1 MTTQRNRDDAAGTTA
16 AAPVGTGSRGT
27 RILGLVTLAGI
38 ALGAFMALV
47 TSPPDASMG
56 DAVRLL
62 YLHVPVVTDAYV
74 GCGLCALAS
83 AMYLW
88 KRSAWW
94 DVTAEAAG
102 ELALVFT
109 ALTLVTGMI
118 WGKPTWGA
126 YWVWDARLTSTA
138 MLGLM
143 LLGYT
148 AMRRLPTEPGSRS
161 FRAAVLGVLLLP
173 TIYIVNRSVTWWRSL
188 HQGSTIGINPT
199 IHDQM
204 LFTLVLCMAV
214 GGLLF
219 AWMLIHRWRLSWL
232 ERQLEET
239 ELDEAIAARRAEAGV
254 APAPGTAGVAAVA
267 GLGGPRLV
275 AAAASASDPIPGAW
289 AYVGAGWGI
298 ATAAL
303 VAYSVWIIARGRAL
317 SRRVAPERR
326 RWM

>member
-1 MTTQRNRDDAAGTTA
+1 VTTH
-16 AAPVGTGSRGT
+16 PVGTGSKGT
-27 RILGLVTLAGI
+27 RILGVVTLAGI
-38 ALGAFMALV
+38 ALGAFLALV

-56 DAVRLL
+56 NVVRLL

-74 GCGLCALAS
+74 GCGVCALGS

-118 WGKPTWGA
+118 WGKPAWGA

-143 LLGYT
+143 LLGYA

-161 FRAAVLGVLLLP
+161 FRSAVLGVLLLP

-188 HQGSTIGINPT
+188 HQGSTIGLSPK

-204 LFTLVLCMAV
+204 FFTLMLCMGV
-214 GGLLF
+214 GLLLF
-219 AWMLIHRWRLSWL
+219 AWMLIHRWRMSWL
-232 ERQLEET
+232 ERELEET

-254 APAPGTAGVAAVA
+254 APATGATAVAA
-267 GLGGPRLV
+267 LGGPRLL
-275 AAAASASDPIPGAW
+275 AADPIPGAW
-289 AYVGAGWGI
+289 GYVAAGWGI
-298 ATAAL
+298 AAVAL
-303 VAYSVWIIARGRAL
+303 VTYSVWIIARGRAL